1 MLINKFKKALK
12 EKRLFATLKNKIAP
26 YVIGLLIIFF
36 KKKNKIINIHI
47 DNLSAVEKKDKD
59 IHERIFHSFKLMKK
73 DQENCNKIYQPSSLW
88 QNHIDNDYNELK
100 KSTDNNNIEKF
111 SFFLS
116 NFGNWKNYLG
126 IENQILI
133 KKYNSNI
140 LLRNYFKYE
149 IMTNQINNWNL
160 YSRNDSSLQDLN
172 MPRHGNQAGVLI
184 ENNFLTP
191 GSVSNYFYAEMINNF
206 LTGIDRRQII
216 ADLGGGYGKLAYY
229 ILKNKK
235 NFCFIDLDLPET
247 LCLAAYYLMK
257 TWPDKKTFL
266 YGENSFDKIDLDKFD
281 FIFLPNYE
289 IEKLD
294 NNSVDIFLNKNSLGE
309 MDPDSSKN
317 YVKII
322 SEKCNFFFHMN
333 HETNR
338 NYFDNGKCSLINS
351 EYPIS
356 KDLNLILRQPDLGD
370 LIYENNK
377 INYNSDIFTY
387 VYKKN

>member
-12 EKRLFATLKNKIAP
+12 EKRLFLTLKNKITP
-26 YVIGLLIIFF
+26 YITGLLIIIF
-36 KKKNKIINIHI
+36 KKKSKIINIHI
-47 DNLSAVEKKDKD
+47 DNLSTVEKKDKELY
-59 IHERIFHSFKLMKK
+59 ERIFHSFKLMKK
-73 DQENCNKIYQPSSLW
+73 DQKNCNKIYQPSSLW

-100 KSTDNNNIEKF
+100 KSTDKNDIEIF

-133 KKYNSNI
+133 KKYNSNV

-149 IMTNQINNWNL
+149 IMMNQINNWSL
-160 YSRNDSSLQDLN
+160 YSKNSSSLQDLN
-172 MPRHGNQAGVLI
+172 MPKHGNQIGVEI

-206 LTGIDRRQII
+206 LSNIKGRQVI

-229 ILKNKK
+229 LIKNKK
-235 NFCFIDLDLPET
+235 NFCFIDFDLPET

-266 YGENSFDKIDLDKFD
+266 YGENSFDKSCLDNFD

-289 IEKLD
+289 IEKLN

-317 YVKII
+317 YIKII
-322 SEKCNFFFHMN
+322 SEKCKIFFHMN
-333 HETNR
+333 HETYR
-338 NYFDNGKCSLINS
+338 NHFDNEKCSLINS

-356 KDLNLILRQPDLGD
+356 KDFNLILRQPDLGD
-370 LIYENNK
+370 SIYESNK